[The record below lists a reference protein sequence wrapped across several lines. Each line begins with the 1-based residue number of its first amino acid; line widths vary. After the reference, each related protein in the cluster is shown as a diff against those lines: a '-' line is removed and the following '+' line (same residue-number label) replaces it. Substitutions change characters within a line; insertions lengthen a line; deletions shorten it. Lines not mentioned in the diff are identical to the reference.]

1 MIEQIENQ
9 EMIRELMKN
18 KLIYGAISIILVVL
32 VSKII
37 LNLLR
42 KLIDK
47 FLGGRVVK
55 KSDVNKNKISTIS
68 KALYS
73 VIRIVIIFIAITMI
87 LDIFGINTSTLIA
100 TAGVGGVAIALGTQ
114 TLIADFIK
122 GIFIILDDKIRVGE
136 WIMAAGV
143 EGEVEALD
151 FRVTKVRDFDGS
163 LHIIPNSEITTVR
176 NFNRGF
182 MASDATFSVSYDTS
196 LEEVK
201 EAMKKF
207 TGVASRFEY
216 IENDLGL
223 NIVIDFAHTPFAY
236 ESLFKSVPK
245 GHKTFAVFGVNG
257 DRNKEFRV
265 STGKACAENDVFAV
279 VTTDD
284 PKFDTLENINRD
296 IIEGIKANG
305 GEYIEI
311 NVRKEAIRYAVTHA
325 KKGDFIFLLGKGE
338 ENFLKLKG
346 NEKTPYSE
354 RDTLKEVLE
363 SL

>member
-18 KLIYGAISIILVVL
+18 KLIYGAISIILVLL

-73 VIRIVIIFIAITMI
+73 VIRVVIIFIAITMI

-182 MASDATFSVSYDTS
+182 MASEATFSVSYDTS

-201 EAMKKF
+201 DMVEKISNELSQMEEYKKVF
-207 TGVASRFEY
+207 KEKFEIFEIKDLNEFSYKVRIIARVRAGLQWQISRKARILIKKEMEERNIKSSLVEY
-216 IENDLGL
+216 
-223 NIVIDFAHTPFAY
+223 
-236 ESLFKSVPK
+236 
-245 GHKTFAVFGVNG
+245 
-257 DRNKEFRV
+257 
-265 STGKACAENDVFAV
+265 GKN
-279 VTTDD
+279 
-284 PKFDTLENINRD
+284 
-296 IIEGIKANG
+296 
-305 GEYIEI
+305 
-311 NVRKEAIRYAVTHA
+311 
-325 KKGDFIFLLGKGE
+325 E
-338 ENFLKLKG
+338 E
-346 NEKTPYSE
+346 
-354 RDTLKEVLE
+354 V
-363 SL
+363 

>member
-37 LNLLR
+37 LNLMR

-182 MASDATFSVSYDTS
+182 MASEATFSVSYDTS

-201 EAMKKF
+201 EMVAKVSNELSQMEEYKKVF
-207 TGVASRFEY
+207 KEKFEIFEIKDLNEFSYKVRIIARVRAGLQWEISRKARILIKREMEERNIKSSLVEY
-216 IENDLGL
+216 
-223 NIVIDFAHTPFAY
+223 
-236 ESLFKSVPK
+236 
-245 GHKTFAVFGVNG
+245 
-257 DRNKEFRV
+257 
-265 STGKACAENDVFAV
+265 GKNE
-279 VTTDD
+279 
-284 PKFDTLENINRD
+284 
-296 IIEGIKANG
+296 
-305 GEYIEI
+305 EI
-311 NVRKEAIRYAVTHA
+311 
-325 KKGDFIFLLGKGE
+325 
-338 ENFLKLKG
+338 
-346 NEKTPYSE
+346 
-354 RDTLKEVLE
+354 
-363 SL
+363 

>member
-55 KSDVNKNKISTIS
+55 KSVVNKNKISTIS

-182 MASDATFSVSYDTS
+182 MASEATFSVSYDTS

-201 EAMKKF
+201 DMVAKVSNELSQMEEYKKVF
-207 TGVASRFEY
+207 KEKFEIFEIKDLNEFSYKVRIIARVRAALQWEISRKARILIKKEMEERNIKSSLVEY
-216 IENDLGL
+216 
-223 NIVIDFAHTPFAY
+223 
-236 ESLFKSVPK
+236 
-245 GHKTFAVFGVNG
+245 
-257 DRNKEFRV
+257 
-265 STGKACAENDVFAV
+265 GKNE
-279 VTTDD
+279 
-284 PKFDTLENINRD
+284 
-296 IIEGIKANG
+296 
-305 GEYIEI
+305 EI
-311 NVRKEAIRYAVTHA
+311 
-325 KKGDFIFLLGKGE
+325 
-338 ENFLKLKG
+338 
-346 NEKTPYSE
+346 
-354 RDTLKEVLE
+354 
-363 SL
+363 

>member
-42 KLIDK
+42 KVIDK

-182 MASDATFSVSYDTS
+182 MASEATFSVSYDTS

-201 EAMKKF
+201 DMVAKVSNELSQMEEYKKVF
-207 TGVASRFEY
+207 KEKFEIFEIKDLNEFSYKVRIIARVRAGLQWEISRQARILIKREMEERNIKSSLVEY
-216 IENDLGL
+216 SKNE
-223 NIVIDFAHTPFAY
+223 
-236 ESLFKSVPK
+236 
-245 GHKTFAVFGVNG
+245 
-257 DRNKEFRV
+257 
-265 STGKACAENDVFAV
+265 
-279 VTTDD
+279 
-284 PKFDTLENINRD
+284 
-296 IIEGIKANG
+296 
-305 GEYIEI
+305 EI
-311 NVRKEAIRYAVTHA
+311 
-325 KKGDFIFLLGKGE
+325 
-338 ENFLKLKG
+338 
-346 NEKTPYSE
+346 
-354 RDTLKEVLE
+354 
-363 SL
+363 

>member
-55 KSDVNKNKISTIS
+55 KSDVNKNKVSTIS

-182 MASDATFSVSYDTS
+182 MASETTFSVSYDTS

-201 EAMKKF
+201 DMVAKVSNELSQMEEYKKVF
-207 TGVASRFEY
+207 KEKFEIFEIKDLNEFSYKVRIIARVRAGLQWEISRQARILIKREMEERNIKSSLVEY
-216 IENDLGL
+216 SKNE
-223 NIVIDFAHTPFAY
+223 
-236 ESLFKSVPK
+236 
-245 GHKTFAVFGVNG
+245 
-257 DRNKEFRV
+257 
-265 STGKACAENDVFAV
+265 
-279 VTTDD
+279 
-284 PKFDTLENINRD
+284 
-296 IIEGIKANG
+296 
-305 GEYIEI
+305 EI
-311 NVRKEAIRYAVTHA
+311 
-325 KKGDFIFLLGKGE
+325 
-338 ENFLKLKG
+338 
-346 NEKTPYSE
+346 
-354 RDTLKEVLE
+354 
-363 SL
+363 

>member
-201 EAMKKF
+201 EMVTKVSNELSQMEEYKKVF
-207 TGVASRFEY
+207 KEKFEIFEIKDLNEFSYKVRIIARVRAGLQWEISRQARILIKREMEERNIKSSLVEY
-216 IENDLGL
+216 SKNE
-223 NIVIDFAHTPFAY
+223 
-236 ESLFKSVPK
+236 
-245 GHKTFAVFGVNG
+245 
-257 DRNKEFRV
+257 
-265 STGKACAENDVFAV
+265 
-279 VTTDD
+279 
-284 PKFDTLENINRD
+284 
-296 IIEGIKANG
+296 
-305 GEYIEI
+305 EI
-311 NVRKEAIRYAVTHA
+311 
-325 KKGDFIFLLGKGE
+325 
-338 ENFLKLKG
+338 
-346 NEKTPYSE
+346 
-354 RDTLKEVLE
+354 
-363 SL
+363 

>member
-42 KLIDK
+42 KVIDK

-55 KSDVNKNKISTIS
+55 KSVVNKNKISTIS

-73 VIRIVIIFIAITMI
+73 VIRVVIIFIAITMI

-182 MASDATFSVSYDTS
+182 MASEATFSVSYNTS

-201 EAMKKF
+201 DMVEKISNELSQMEEYKKVF
-207 TGVASRFEY
+207 KEKFEIFEIKDLNEFSYKVRIIARVRAGLQWEISRKARLLIKNEMEERNIKSSLVEY
-216 IENDLGL
+216 
-223 NIVIDFAHTPFAY
+223 
-236 ESLFKSVPK
+236 
-245 GHKTFAVFGVNG
+245 
-257 DRNKEFRV
+257 
-265 STGKACAENDVFAV
+265 GKNE
-279 VTTDD
+279 
-284 PKFDTLENINRD
+284 
-296 IIEGIKANG
+296 
-305 GEYIEI
+305 EI
-311 NVRKEAIRYAVTHA
+311 
-325 KKGDFIFLLGKGE
+325 
-338 ENFLKLKG
+338 
-346 NEKTPYSE
+346 
-354 RDTLKEVLE
+354 
-363 SL
+363 

>member
-18 KLIYGAISIILVVL
+18 KLIYGAISIILVII

-55 KSDVNKNKISTIS
+55 KSAINKNKISTIS
-68 KALYS
+68 KVLYS

-87 LDIFGINTSTLIA
+87 LDVFGINTSTLIA

-182 MASDATFSVSYDTS
+182 MASEATFSVSYDTS

-201 EAMKKF
+201 EMVAKVSKELSEMEEYKKVF
-207 TGVASRFEY
+207 KEKFEIFEIKDLNEFSYKVRIIARVRAGLQWEISRKARILIKREMEERNIKSSLVEY
-216 IENDLGL
+216 
-223 NIVIDFAHTPFAY
+223 
-236 ESLFKSVPK
+236 
-245 GHKTFAVFGVNG
+245 
-257 DRNKEFRV
+257 
-265 STGKACAENDVFAV
+265 GKNE
-279 VTTDD
+279 
-284 PKFDTLENINRD
+284 
-296 IIEGIKANG
+296 
-305 GEYIEI
+305 EI
-311 NVRKEAIRYAVTHA
+311 
-325 KKGDFIFLLGKGE
+325 
-338 ENFLKLKG
+338 
-346 NEKTPYSE
+346 
-354 RDTLKEVLE
+354 
-363 SL
+363 

>member
-55 KSDVNKNKISTIS
+55 KSAVNKNKISTIS

-182 MASDATFSVSYDTS
+182 MASEATFSVSYDTS

-201 EAMKKF
+201 DMVDKISNELSQMEEYKKVF
-207 TGVASRFEY
+207 KEKFEIFEIKDLNEFSYKVRIIARVRAGLQWEISRKARLLIKNEMEERNIKSSLVEY
-216 IENDLGL
+216 
-223 NIVIDFAHTPFAY
+223 
-236 ESLFKSVPK
+236 
-245 GHKTFAVFGVNG
+245 
-257 DRNKEFRV
+257 
-265 STGKACAENDVFAV
+265 GKNE
-279 VTTDD
+279 
-284 PKFDTLENINRD
+284 
-296 IIEGIKANG
+296 
-305 GEYIEI
+305 EI
-311 NVRKEAIRYAVTHA
+311 
-325 KKGDFIFLLGKGE
+325 
-338 ENFLKLKG
+338 
-346 NEKTPYSE
+346 
-354 RDTLKEVLE
+354 
-363 SL
+363 

>member
-47 FLGGRVVK
+47 FLRGRVVK
-55 KSDVNKNKISTIS
+55 KSDVNKNKVSTIS

-182 MASDATFSVSYDTS
+182 MASEATFSVSYDTS

-201 EAMKKF
+201 DMVAKVSNELSQMEEYKKVF
-207 TGVASRFEY
+207 KEKFEIFEIKDLNEFSYKVRIIARVRAGLQWEISRKARILIKREMEERNIKSSLVEY
-216 IENDLGL
+216 
-223 NIVIDFAHTPFAY
+223 
-236 ESLFKSVPK
+236 
-245 GHKTFAVFGVNG
+245 
-257 DRNKEFRV
+257 
-265 STGKACAENDVFAV
+265 GKNE
-279 VTTDD
+279 
-284 PKFDTLENINRD
+284 
-296 IIEGIKANG
+296 
-305 GEYIEI
+305 EI
-311 NVRKEAIRYAVTHA
+311 
-325 KKGDFIFLLGKGE
+325 
-338 ENFLKLKG
+338 
-346 NEKTPYSE
+346 
-354 RDTLKEVLE
+354 
-363 SL
+363 

>member
-55 KSDVNKNKISTIS
+55 KSAVNKNKVSTIS

-201 EAMKKF
+201 EMVAKVSNELSQMEEYKKVF
-207 TGVASRFEY
+207 KEKFEIFEIKDLNEFSYKVRIIARVRAGLQWEISRQARILIKREMEERNIKSSLVEY
-216 IENDLGL
+216 SKNE
-223 NIVIDFAHTPFAY
+223 
-236 ESLFKSVPK
+236 
-245 GHKTFAVFGVNG
+245 
-257 DRNKEFRV
+257 
-265 STGKACAENDVFAV
+265 
-279 VTTDD
+279 
-284 PKFDTLENINRD
+284 
-296 IIEGIKANG
+296 
-305 GEYIEI
+305 EI
-311 NVRKEAIRYAVTHA
+311 
-325 KKGDFIFLLGKGE
+325 
-338 ENFLKLKG
+338 
-346 NEKTPYSE
+346 
-354 RDTLKEVLE
+354 
-363 SL
+363 

>member
-18 KLIYGAISIILVVL
+18 KLIYGAISIILVLL

-55 KSDVNKNKISTIS
+55 KSAINKNKISTIS

-182 MASDATFSVSYDTS
+182 MASEATFSVSYDTS

-201 EAMKKF
+201 EMVAKVSNELSEMEEYKKVF
-207 TGVASRFEY
+207 KEKFEIFEIKDLNEFSYKVRIIARVRAGLQWEISRKARILIKREMEERNIKSSLVEY
-216 IENDLGL
+216 
-223 NIVIDFAHTPFAY
+223 
-236 ESLFKSVPK
+236 
-245 GHKTFAVFGVNG
+245 
-257 DRNKEFRV
+257 
-265 STGKACAENDVFAV
+265 GKNE
-279 VTTDD
+279 
-284 PKFDTLENINRD
+284 
-296 IIEGIKANG
+296 
-305 GEYIEI
+305 EI
-311 NVRKEAIRYAVTHA
+311 
-325 KKGDFIFLLGKGE
+325 
-338 ENFLKLKG
+338 
-346 NEKTPYSE
+346 
-354 RDTLKEVLE
+354 
-363 SL
+363 

>member
-42 KLIDK
+42 KVIDK

-182 MASDATFSVSYDTS
+182 MASEATFSVSYDTS

-201 EAMKKF
+201 DMVEKISNELSQMEEYKKVF
-207 TGVASRFEY
+207 KEKFEIFEIKDLNEFSYKVRIIARVRAGLQWEISRKARILIKREMEERNIKSSLVEY
-216 IENDLGL
+216 
-223 NIVIDFAHTPFAY
+223 
-236 ESLFKSVPK
+236 
-245 GHKTFAVFGVNG
+245 
-257 DRNKEFRV
+257 
-265 STGKACAENDVFAV
+265 GKNE
-279 VTTDD
+279 
-284 PKFDTLENINRD
+284 
-296 IIEGIKANG
+296 
-305 GEYIEI
+305 EI
-311 NVRKEAIRYAVTHA
+311 
-325 KKGDFIFLLGKGE
+325 
-338 ENFLKLKG
+338 
-346 NEKTPYSE
+346 
-354 RDTLKEVLE
+354 
-363 SL
+363 

>member
-55 KSDVNKNKISTIS
+55 KSAVNKNKISTIS

-182 MASDATFSVSYDTS
+182 MASEATFSVSYGTS

-201 EAMKKF
+201 DMVEKISNELSQMEEYKKVF
-207 TGVASRFEY
+207 KEKFEIFEIKDLNEFSYKVRIIARVRAGLQWEISRKARLLIKNEMEERNIKSSLVEY
-216 IENDLGL
+216 
-223 NIVIDFAHTPFAY
+223 
-236 ESLFKSVPK
+236 
-245 GHKTFAVFGVNG
+245 
-257 DRNKEFRV
+257 
-265 STGKACAENDVFAV
+265 GKNE
-279 VTTDD
+279 
-284 PKFDTLENINRD
+284 
-296 IIEGIKANG
+296 
-305 GEYIEI
+305 EI
-311 NVRKEAIRYAVTHA
+311 
-325 KKGDFIFLLGKGE
+325 
-338 ENFLKLKG
+338 
-346 NEKTPYSE
+346 
-354 RDTLKEVLE
+354 
-363 SL
+363 

>member
-73 VIRIVIIFIAITMI
+73 VIRVVIIFIAITMI

-182 MASDATFSVSYDTS
+182 MASEATFSVSYDTS

-201 EAMKKF
+201 DMVAKVSNELSQMEEYKKVF
-207 TGVASRFEY
+207 KEKFEIFEIKDLNEFSYKVRIIARVRAGLQWEISRKARILIKREMEERNIKSSLVEY
-216 IENDLGL
+216 
-223 NIVIDFAHTPFAY
+223 
-236 ESLFKSVPK
+236 
-245 GHKTFAVFGVNG
+245 
-257 DRNKEFRV
+257 
-265 STGKACAENDVFAV
+265 GKNE
-279 VTTDD
+279 
-284 PKFDTLENINRD
+284 
-296 IIEGIKANG
+296 
-305 GEYIEI
+305 EI
-311 NVRKEAIRYAVTHA
+311 
-325 KKGDFIFLLGKGE
+325 
-338 ENFLKLKG
+338 
-346 NEKTPYSE
+346 
-354 RDTLKEVLE
+354 
-363 SL
+363 

>member
-55 KSDVNKNKISTIS
+55 KSAVNKNKVSTIS

-201 EAMKKF
+201 DMVAKVSNELSQMEEYKKVF
-207 TGVASRFEY
+207 KEKFEIFEIKDLYEFSYKVRIIARVRAGLQWEISRQARILIKREMEERNIKSSLVEY
-216 IENDLGL
+216 SKNE
-223 NIVIDFAHTPFAY
+223 
-236 ESLFKSVPK
+236 
-245 GHKTFAVFGVNG
+245 
-257 DRNKEFRV
+257 
-265 STGKACAENDVFAV
+265 
-279 VTTDD
+279 
-284 PKFDTLENINRD
+284 
-296 IIEGIKANG
+296 
-305 GEYIEI
+305 EI
-311 NVRKEAIRYAVTHA
+311 
-325 KKGDFIFLLGKGE
+325 
-338 ENFLKLKG
+338 
-346 NEKTPYSE
+346 
-354 RDTLKEVLE
+354 
-363 SL
+363 

>member
-47 FLGGRVVK
+47 LLGGRVVK
-55 KSDVNKNKISTIS
+55 KSAVNKNKISTIS

-73 VIRIVIIFIAITMI
+73 VIRIVIIFIEITMI

-182 MASDATFSVSYDTS
+182 MASEATFSVSYDTS

-201 EAMKKF
+201 DMVAKVSNELSQMEEYKKVF
-207 TGVASRFEY
+207 KEKFEIFEIKDLNEFSYKVRIIARVRAGLQWEISRKARILIKKEMEERNIKSSLVEY
-216 IENDLGL
+216 
-223 NIVIDFAHTPFAY
+223 
-236 ESLFKSVPK
+236 
-245 GHKTFAVFGVNG
+245 
-257 DRNKEFRV
+257 
-265 STGKACAENDVFAV
+265 GKNE
-279 VTTDD
+279 
-284 PKFDTLENINRD
+284 
-296 IIEGIKANG
+296 
-305 GEYIEI
+305 EI
-311 NVRKEAIRYAVTHA
+311 
-325 KKGDFIFLLGKGE
+325 
-338 ENFLKLKG
+338 
-346 NEKTPYSE
+346 
-354 RDTLKEVLE
+354 
-363 SL
+363 

>member
-47 FLGGRVVK
+47 FLGGRVAK

-182 MASDATFSVSYDTS
+182 MASEATFSLSYDTS

-201 EAMKKF
+201 DMVEKISNELSQMEEYKKVF
-207 TGVASRFEY
+207 KEKFEIFEIKDLNEFSYKVRIIARVRAGLQWEISRKARILIKREMEERNIKSSLVEY
-216 IENDLGL
+216 
-223 NIVIDFAHTPFAY
+223 
-236 ESLFKSVPK
+236 
-245 GHKTFAVFGVNG
+245 
-257 DRNKEFRV
+257 
-265 STGKACAENDVFAV
+265 GKNE
-279 VTTDD
+279 
-284 PKFDTLENINRD
+284 
-296 IIEGIKANG
+296 
-305 GEYIEI
+305 EI
-311 NVRKEAIRYAVTHA
+311 
-325 KKGDFIFLLGKGE
+325 
-338 ENFLKLKG
+338 
-346 NEKTPYSE
+346 
-354 RDTLKEVLE
+354 
-363 SL
+363 